1 MSILIK
7 IIKLSVQFL
16 LFSLI
21 VSQSVKANIAGS
33 ALVEPPTSFNYVYQS
48 GKLIISWRW
57 GIQGGGDEAFSVTTD
72 QISAINYSPFPSPV
86 CPGGCSSNEDAFEIS
101 VSEDNTSYRHL
112 ATVTDTRNYEFTPTN
127 HSSFQFRIRVKQSSF
142 SGSVYY
148 SDYLYSPIFNNV
160 GAVIVP
166 KVDSVKVYPA
176 GQYLVDGTK
185 VSLQSDQTNEI
196 YFKVSNEF
204 DSCSTTEGW
213 QLYSVPFA
221 LGYSAKICTS
231 AKKQGWLDSDIT
243 SHSYTVLEQLAYPLM
258 TPSGGT
264 ISSSSKI
271 TLNNTQYEKTGL
283 YIQQRVYGAGVVQ
296 YKILNYQ
303 QSCDVSFWRTYI
315 APFKL
320 NGSSRVCAR
329 VILEGQSS
337 SSVSYKDFN
346 LKLDYLTISPNGG
359 NYSANTQFSIS
370 NPQSAAIKY
379 KMVSVGSACSDSSWL
394 NYTSAVTLTNSQR
407 VCYKATK
414 SNWTDSDIRYA
425 DFTLKFK
432 LTSPAITP
440 NGGQYSTNTQF
451 SISNPQSAAIKY
463 KMVSVGSACSDS
475 SWLNYTSAVRLTNSQ
490 RVCYKA
496 TKSGWMDSNISYAD
510 FNFKLEK
517 PSISPAVSEIIA
529 GTLVTLSINNS
540 DANLQYKLVQHG
552 ASCVN
557 GAWLSYSTPV
567 VLDSDAK
574 LCAKA
579 TSLGWVDSDIEF
591 NDYRIHQSE
600 YADISN
606 NSLADSAFSSVDAPL
621 VESIGTIAGQ
631 AGVSGGAATYHI
643 PIELPPGRAG
653 MQPVVSL
660 NYSSRSGNGI
670 AGVGWSLSAGSN
682 ITRCAATYAQDSF
695 TQNPQYNSN
704 DRLCLDG
711 QRLIATSGTY
721 GNSGTEYRTEI
732 DSFTRVTQ
740 SGSLNGTLTWFK
752 AEYKNGRVA
761 YFGKTADSRL
771 VHGGKSASYS
781 WLIEY
786 QHDATAKNY
795 IHYEYEEFGVGEKLL
810 TDIYYTGASSDT
822 RGNRYVSFSYINRSD
837 RRTNYLAKGTFSST
851 KTLNEISTFYGNELV
866 WRYGLSYQN
875 SLSNQRSLLRDI
887 TQCNLF
893 ACLPKTEFSWLE
905 SQPQYSFEPLE
916 FQSGNNT
923 VEMLT
928 QPYIS
933 KIIPRGDGNG
943 DGVRDWPSVDINSD
957 GSPEQLGL
965 SANAE
970 GEIINDQSDTLGYCF
985 SPIGA
990 SGVRCLEGDF
1000 NLDGRSDAF
1009 SLSGGWGSNGLFKI
1023 KYAGSSSWINTE
1035 ISRTHYSDELLA
1047 IDDFNGDGWPD
1058 IVVRQVD
1065 DGVKWRAKITIF
1077 FNTKNTSRPFTTANS
1092 QVLIADAVAGGNR
1105 GTVNYVDIQ
1114 SLGDLDGN
1122 GTSDFI
1128 LYQNSGLVPDIAIPD
1143 KVLFI
1148 SPNNGG
1154 VSTITEYQFSGYLDV
1169 TSSNSVGEAN
1179 LFHDVNGDGLLDW
1192 LAVDVDMTLAVR
1204 MNTGGDFDPVWQG
1217 LAVKLPMY
1225 QVGYLAST
1233 NEPET
1238 IYLPNLNFTFSMDY
1252 DGDGKQ
1258 ELLFAK
1264 DVVASACSQVENW
1277 RYSGGRQILA
1287 TDWFCDNRLWSLI
1300 QGRYD
1305 AFNIRSVNGKE
1316 LDVSARRYEAIYFDE
1331 SNAGNITASIKAT
1344 DIIAS
1349 AGQKAAIDATGD
1361 GLVDVVTTF
1370 DCQRPNCK
1378 WNLETSSLSNGVKTD
1393 SSIENKPYINRNLG
1407 SFQGATKNAQGLYN
1421 YAAVDV
1427 MSAVSNGV
1435 GHLSDWQYKPLA
1447 SDSFNDENGEFYSV
1461 TNHNSTTPYFNFSS
1475 SMLSV
1480 ASFTQSN
1487 GIGGTREKQYKYR
1500 DAMYNAQ
1507 GRGFMGFKS
1516 IIEEDVSRGLITQS
1530 DFKQVFPYQGKLT
1543 RQATFTH
1550 DDYVTRG
1557 DGLLGSAASESM
1569 ALSYSNTEWR
1579 DNVNHSIAGVYSVY
1593 PRTTTQVTR
1602 DLSTKAELTR
1612 TNKNITGIDEYGNVT
1627 AASTQVADDWG
1638 TYSTSEVQ
1646 VYDSN
1651 ENNWWLNKLTSK
1663 TTTKASIANRHSSDP
1678 FTNAEFDKT
1687 TSLTTAYSNYH
1698 TSRQPQTVLISS
1710 QLAGSNSGYGSTVT
1724 TSYNAYGLPLSVSQT
1739 TKVRNSSGSWV
1750 DQTRSTSTTYSK
1762 NGTSEASDGYFP
1774 YKQINAKGH
1783 ISYTNVSSATGQVT
1797 QTRQQLSGNNYQITN
1812 FTYDD
1817 YNRPYSVQTAGMPIQ
1832 YTTVQ
1837 AVDEDAP
1844 DYAVLQ
1850 VLQVAAGQPTQ
1861 KIYQDKLGRTLRTA
1875 VQGFNGDWVFT
1886 DVTYNT
1892 LGEKTFESVPYKA
1905 HATRYGSTYTHDVLG
1920 RVTNKITNQHCGDM
1934 TTEYD
1939 YNGLTTNLT
1948 VNEDCYGITLAMS
1961 RTYNSLKQLMQTVD
1975 ANNGVTRYSYNN
1987 QGLPIIIQDAN
1998 GNNIVAKYNALGQKT
2013 QVNDPNQGITNF
2025 QYNGFGELQ
2034 YESRAGNKAV
2044 SYVTDVLGRV
2054 TRRTVTGENTLTYTY
2069 DGATYGLG
2077 QLNQATGN
2085 GVTKTYSYDN
2095 LGRPSSQTI
2104 AGSGKSYTTT
2114 TFYDSNYGRVKG
2126 LRYPNNLTL
2135 EYIYNDA
2142 GYQTQVK
2149 NAANGYVYKAIIEHD
2164 AFGNI
2169 AQSTLGNGLIENT
2182 AYSTKNGQ
2190 MTLKTIAKN
2199 NSNIM
2204 SIDYSAY
2211 DGFGNL
2217 KAVDITT
2224 GSVGNQHSFSE
2235 SYTYD
2240 ALHRLESNAVNG
2252 ITTIDYSYDAVGN
2265 LLSKSDYAS
2274 QYDYENSTTGG
2285 PNAVKRIYR
2294 SGSWK
2299 TFAYDAR
2306 GNMTQGD
2313 GLTSATYNAMDKPT
2327 QIIKSSKTLNFTY
2340 GPQHM
2345 RFKQVNGSVTT
2356 YYSDKLYEEEI
2367 NGTKT
2372 TWRAYIDDIAVI
2384 SQTTGEGATIRYTHR
2399 DRLGSARVFT
2409 DHNGQVE
2416 AERNFDPFGKPR
2428 LASGGLKSF
2437 GNSKLD
2443 DLNDAKTTRGFTD
2456 HEHLDNVELIHM
2468 NGRVY
2473 DYNLGRFMSADPVI
2487 QSPTNSQSI
2496 NPYSYIMNN
2505 PLSGTDPTGYA
2516 SCSADD
2522 AASCQEVAEN
2532 LEKGE
2537 TADITQK
2544 QSVTGSRIKRD
2555 VKVGTM
2561 TGNGNGTVNIQI
2573 GNMSATADIGA
2584 PSSTSKGTGG
2594 VAGGYI
2600 DQQKANR
2607 GQALGEFGANLD
2619 DDIAALN
2626 HDPSDWGQTAMSYS
2640 NLYVGKHDTEALL
2653 AGKLTQAD
2661 LYDRAEMYG
2670 TVASFVPIGYGARVA
2685 YGSYQLLRLR
2695 SAFSVAPAK
2704 FDYFFGRVVTG
2715 NAKNIARSAQ
2725 NLKDL
2730 TTLGV
2735 KSEKQLSALFRE
2747 AFYKGRITGTQT
2759 NQYGTSVMRSV
2770 QLGNR
2775 GEVNVSFFY
2784 KAGNM
2789 NAQPTVSTIIPKIY
2803 K

>member
-1 MSILIK
+1 MKSNNK
-7 IIKLSVQFL
+7 VLSR
-16 LFSLI
+16 
-21 VSQSVKANIAGS
+21 
-33 ALVEPPTSFNYVYQS
+33 
-48 GKLIISWRW
+48 LIISL
-57 GIQGGGDEAFSVTTD
+57 IFLFSNASFSAISILPVPNNVSVTENQGIIYITWKYD
-72 QISAINYSPFPSPV
+72 FDPGDSIYPPVDPSPLPFSLSAAESSQNSV
-86 CPGGCSSNEDAFEIS
+86 STLADCGLLCGATSITLTPISGSSNSNVKFEIQKS
-101 VSEDNTSYRHL
+101 IPN
-112 ATVTDTRNYEFTPTN
+112 
-127 HSSFQFRIRVKQSSF
+127 SSFFTTLEAQWSSYTYKYPYQGDGPFKFRIRAVEVDF
-142 SGSVYY
+142 STGKNVYSRY
-148 SDYLYSPIFNNV
+148 V
-160 GAVIVP
+160 
-166 KVDSVKVYPA
+166 
-176 GQYLVDGTK
+176 
-185 VSLQSDQTNEI
+185 E
-196 YFKVSNEF
+196 
-204 DSCSTTEGW
+204 
-213 QLYSVPFA
+213 
-221 LGYSAKICTS
+221 
-231 AKKQGWLDSDIT
+231 
-243 SHSYTVLEQLAYPLM
+243 
-258 TPSGGT
+258 TPSL
-264 ISSSSKI
+264 SR
-271 TLNNTQYEKTGL
+271 LNQ
-283 YIQQRVYGAGVVQ
+283 V
-296 YKILNYQ
+296 
-303 QSCDVSFWRTYI
+303 
-315 APFKL
+315 
-320 NGSSRVCAR
+320 
-329 VILEGQSS
+329 
-337 SSVSYKDFN
+337 
-346 LKLDYLTISPNGG
+346 TISPNGG
-359 NYSANTQFSIS
+359 VIEPLNRISLSSI
-370 NPQSAAIKY
+370 
-379 KMVSVGSACSDSSWL
+379 
-394 NYTSAVTLTNSQR
+394 
-407 VCYKATK
+407 
-414 SNWTDSDIRYA
+414 
-425 DFTLKFK
+425 
-432 LTSPAITP
+432 
-440 NGGQYSTNTQF
+440 GGTV
-451 SISNPQSAAIKY
+451 K
-463 KMVSVGSACSDS
+463 
-475 SWLNYTSAVRLTNSQ
+475 
-490 RVCYKA
+490 
-496 TKSGWMDSNISYAD
+496 
-510 FNFKLEK
+510 
-517 PSISPAVSEIIA
+517 
-529 GTLVTLSINNS
+529 
-540 DANLQYKLVQHG
+540 YKLVSLNEACTDG
-552 ASCVN
+552 NWATYNSSLL
-557 GAWLSYSTPV
+557 LSSPKRV
-567 VLDSDAK
+567 
-574 LCAKA
+574 CAKA
-579 TSLGWVDSDIEF
+579 TKPGQIDSQISFADFQVKLNSPTLYPETASLGSESLITLVSPQSTTLKYKLIPQTQSCTNSDWENYSSGFSISSDIRVCAKASKAGWVDSNIVHR
-591 NDYRIHQSE
+591 DYNFYES
-600 YADISN
+600 
-606 NSLADSAFSSVDAPL
+606 SAFSEITSNQPSDGAFIEALEPTT
-621 VESIGTIAGQ
+621 SNIGTIKGQ

-653 MQPVVSL
+653 MQPDVSL
-660 NYSSRSGNGI
+660 NYSSRNGNGI
-670 AGVGWSLSAGSN
+670 AGVGWSLSAGSS
-682 ITRCAATYAQDSF
+682 ITRCAATYAQDNF

-711 QRLIATSGTY
+711 QRLVVESGTY
-721 GNSGTEYRTEI
+721 GSSGAEYRTEI
-732 DSFTRVTQ
+732 DSFVRVTQ
-740 SGSLNGTLTWFK
+740 SGYLNGTSTWFK

-761 YFGKTADSRL
+761 YFGKTAESRL
-771 VHGGKSASYS
+771 VHGGKSAAYS

-1035 ISRTHYSDELLA
+1035 ISRTHYSDEPLA

-1225 QVGYLAST
+1225 QVGYLASI

-1543 RQATFTH
+1543 RQATFTR

-1602 DLSTKAELTR
+1602 DLSTKTELTR

-1627 AASTQVADDWG
+1627 ASSTQVADDWG
-1638 TYSTSEVQ
+1638 TYPTSEVR
-1646 VYDSN
+1646 VYESS
-1651 ENNWWLNKLTSK
+1651 ESNWWLNKLISK
-1663 TTTKASIANRHSSDP
+1663 TTTKASITNRHSSDP
-1678 FTNAEFDKT
+1678 FTNAELDKT

-1710 QLAGSNSGYGSTVT
+1710 QLAGSSSGYGSTVL
-1724 TSYNAYGLPLSVSQT
+1724 TSHNAYGLPLSVSQT

-1750 DQTRSTSTTYSK
+1750 DQTRTTSTTYSK
-1762 NGTSEASDGYFP
+1762 NGTSEAADGYFP
-1774 YKQINAKGH
+1774 YKQTNAKGH
-1783 ISYTNVSSATGQVT
+1783 ISYTNVNPATGQVT
-1797 QTRQQLSGNNYQITN
+1797 QTRQQLSGSNYQITN
-1812 FTYDD
+1812 YGYDD

-1832 YTTVQ
+1832 YTAVQ
-1837 AVDEDAP
+1837 VADEQAP
-1844 DYAVLQ
+1844 THAVLQ
-1850 VLQVAAGQPTQ
+1850 VLQSAAGQPTQ
-1861 KIYQDKLGRTLRTA
+1861 KTYQDKLGRTLRTA
-1875 VQGFNGDWVFT
+1875 VEGFNGDWVFS
-1886 DVTYNT
+1886 DVIYNSV
-1892 LGEKTFESVPYKA
+1892 GDKIFESVPYKEY
-1905 HATRYGSTYTHDVLG
+1905 ATRYGSTYAYDTLG
-1920 RVTNKITNQHCGDM
+1920 RAIEKVTAQHCGDM
-1934 TTEYD
+1934 TTDYD
-1939 YNGLTTNLT
+1939 YAGLTTNIT

-2054 TRRTVTGENTLTYTY
+2054 TRRTATGENTLTYTY

-2085 GVTKTYSYDN
+2085 DVTKTYTYDN
-2095 LGRPSSQTI
+2095 RGRPSSQTI

-2114 TFYDSNYGRVKG
+2114 TFYDSHYGRVKG

-2149 NAANGYVYKAIIEHD
+2149 NAANGYVYKAITEHD

-2169 AQSTLGNGLIENT
+2169 TQGTLGNGLIENT

-2204 SIDYSAY
+2204 SVDYSAY

-2224 GSVGNQHSFSE
+2224 GSIGNQHSFSE
-2235 SYTYD
+2235 SYDYD

-2274 QYDYENSTTGG
+2274 QYDYENGTTGG

-2327 QIIKSSKTLNFTY
+2327 QIKKDGKTLNFTY

-2345 RFKQVNGSVTT
+2345 RFKQVNGSVSI

-2367 NGTKT
+2367 NGSKT

-2384 SQTTGEGATIRYTHR
+2384 SQTTNEGATIRYTHR

-2428 LASGGLKSF
+2428 LATGGLKPV
-2437 GNSKLD
+2437 GNAKLGD
-2443 DLNDAKTTRGFTD
+2443 KTTAKTNRGFTD
-2456 HEHLDNVELIHM
+2456 HEHLDNVEL
-2468 NGRVY
+2468 
-2473 DYNLGRFMSADPVI
+2473 
-2487 QSPTNSQSI
+2487 
-2496 NPYSYIMNN
+2496 
-2505 PLSGTDPTGYA
+2505 
-2516 SCSADD
+2516 
-2522 AASCQEVAEN
+2522 
-2532 LEKGE
+2532 
-2537 TADITQK
+2537 
-2544 QSVTGSRIKRD
+2544 
-2555 VKVGTM
+2555 
-2561 TGNGNGTVNIQI
+2561 
-2573 GNMSATADIGA
+2573 
-2584 PSSTSKGTGG
+2584 
-2594 VAGGYI
+2594 
-2600 DQQKANR
+2600 
-2607 GQALGEFGANLD
+2607 
-2619 DDIAALN
+2619 
-2626 HDPSDWGQTAMSYS
+2626 
-2640 NLYVGKHDTEALL
+2640 
-2653 AGKLTQAD
+2653 
-2661 LYDRAEMYG
+2661 
-2670 TVASFVPIGYGARVA
+2670 
-2685 YGSYQLLRLR
+2685 
-2695 SAFSVAPAK
+2695 
-2704 FDYFFGRVVTG
+2704 
-2715 NAKNIARSAQ
+2715 
-2725 NLKDL
+2725 
-2730 TTLGV
+2730 
-2735 KSEKQLSALFRE
+2735 
-2747 AFYKGRITGTQT
+2747 
-2759 NQYGTSVMRSV
+2759 
-2770 QLGNR
+2770 
-2775 GEVNVSFFY
+2775 
-2784 KAGNM
+2784 
-2789 NAQPTVSTIIPKIY
+2789 
-2803 K
+2803 